1 VESCH
6 AHEKMQ
12 PICSKEKMMPPTQQ
26 KLIVAI
32 SNDFLKSF
40 SGIPKKEQAKVR
52 EFFEKFRVNP
62 ASPAINYEKIQG
74 AKDENIRSVRID
86 ENYRG
91 IILKPASGNVYML
104 LWVDHHDKAYAWAE
118 NRIFS
123 INVETGG
130 LQVVNVEEQI
140 LPEKSPQTK
149 ESDQHLFDSYKDKE
163 LLRLGIPEILLPFVR
178 QITNLDDLDAL
189 EKQLP
194 QEAYEALFFLAEGF
208 SMEDVLKDLEK
219 VQAPVA
225 VNTSDFVAALE
236 NPDSKRRFHVVEGAL
251 ELAEILNSPLELW
264 RIFLHPSQR
273 SIVKKNYNGPV
284 RVLGGAG
291 TGKTVVAMHRARWL
305 VEKVFTK
312 DNDRILFT
320 TFTKN
325 LAADIKENLRKLC
338 STEIMKKIEVVNI
351 DSWVIQFLKKHGYNY
366 TLIFQDGTGPYWQNA
381 LNLAPSDIV
390 LEESFYPQ
398 EWARVIQA
406 QGITTADEY
415 LKTSRVGRQKKLSRP
430 MKKKIWPVFEEYR
443 AQLNAKGL
451 KEMMDAVRDARII
464 LQNKGDILP
473 YRAII
478 VDEAQDMGMETFKLI
493 RQMIPETRNELKN
506 DLFIVGDAHQR
517 IYRQKVVLGR
527 CGINIKGRSKK
538 LKINYRTTEETR
550 KWAVK
555 LLEGTTSDDLDGG
568 TDSQQGYKSLLH
580 GAPPEIR
587 HFNSFSEEV
596 QFIATYLEGLVNAGI
611 DLNTVCLVARTNDLL
626 KQYESALEERGI
638 KTYLIK
644 RSVAEDRKTSGLRL
658 ATMHRVK
665 GLEFDEVIIASLNK
679 GIMPLESS
687 AISDIISVSD
697 NDHENLERALLYVS
711 TTRTKKKVLMTNYG
725 ESSPF
730 LELHLT
736 LNL

>member
-1 VESCH
+1 MSTP
-6 AHEKMQ
+6 K
-12 PICSKEKMMPPTQQ
+12 Q

-40 SGIPKKEQAKVR
+40 SGIPRKEQAKVR

-62 ASPAINYEKIQG
+62 ASPAIHYEKIQR
-74 AKDENIRSVRID
+74 AKDENVRSVRID
-86 ENYRG
+86 QDYRG

-104 LWVDHHDKAYAWAE
+104 LWVDQHDKAYAWAE

-123 INVETGG
+123 INAETGG
-130 LQVVNVEEQI
+130 LQIVNVEEQI
-140 LPEKSPQTK
+140 LPEKAPQIK
-149 ESDQHLFDSYKDKE
+149 DSGKRLFDPYKDAD
-163 LLRLGIPEILLPFVR
+163 LLRLGVPEILLPLVR
-178 QITNLDDLDAL
+178 QMKTEDDLDAI
-189 EKQLP
+189 ESQLP

-208 SMEDVLKDLEK
+208 SLQDILKDLEK
-219 VQAPVA
+219 EQPPLEVDTA
-225 VNTSDFVAALE
+225 DFVAALE

-273 SIVKKNYNGPV
+273 NIVEKEYNGPV

-305 VEKVFTK
+305 AEKVFTK
-312 DNDRILFT
+312 ENDRILFT

-338 STEIMKKIEVVNI
+338 SSDIMKKIDVINL

-366 TLIFQDGTGPYWQNA
+366 TLIFQDHTGPYWQNA
-381 LNLAPSDIV
+381 INLAPAGMDID
-390 LEESFYPQ
+390 ESFYPQ
-398 EWARVIQA
+398 EWSQVIQA

-415 LKTSRVGRQKKLSRP
+415 LKASRVGRQKKLTRP
-430 MKKKIWPVFEEYR
+430 VKQKIWSVFEEYR

-451 KEMMDAVRDARII
+451 KEITDAVRDARII
-464 LQNKGDILP
+464 LQNKGDILS
-473 YRAII
+473 YQAII
-478 VDEAQDMGMETFKLI
+478 VDEAQDMGMEAFKLI
-493 RQMIPETRNELKN
+493 RQMIPGSRGELKN

-517 IYRQKVVLGR
+517 IYRHKVVLSR

-555 LLEGTTSDDLDGG
+555 LLEGKAIDDLDGG
-568 TDSQQGYKSLLH
+568 LDSQKGYKSLLH
-580 GAPPEIR
+580 GDSPEIR
-587 HFNSFSEEV
+587 CFNSFTEEV
-596 QFIATYLEGLVNAGI
+596 QFIATYLNELIKGGV
-611 DLNTVCLVARTNDLL
+611 DVNTVCLVARTNDLL
-626 KQYESALEERGI
+626 KQYESALQERGV
-638 KTYLIK
+638 KTYLVK
-644 RSVAEDRKTSGLRL
+644 RSVAEDRKAAGLRL

-665 GLEFDEVIIASLNK
+665 GLEFDDVIIASINE
-679 GIMPLESS
+679 GIVPLQLSS
-687 AISDIISVSD
+687 MGDSSSDFVEET
-697 NDHENLERALLYVS
+697 ENLERALLYVS
-711 TTRTKKKVLMTNYG
+711 ATRAKKKVLMTSYG

-730 LELHLT
+730 LMLRISERKLV
-736 LNL
+736 